1 MWFYAFRVLVRTRSS
16 RTSLSWLL
24 TRRQPKF
31 FVPLFRT
38 LTARDIDD
46 SVRATKESFN
56 VNASASALVL
66 LIRSVLQKAR
76 PQQRRR
82 LCSGY

>member
-1 MWFYAFRVLVRTRSS
+1 V
-16 RTSLSWLL
+16 
-24 TRRQPKF
+24 
-31 FVPLFRT
+31 
-38 LTARDIDD
+38 RDIEDGD
-46 SVRATKESFN
+46 HATKERFD